1 MNKTEPFEIHITGD
15 ESIIVAAE
23 QLGVKAITIELLK
36 PDYSFFRMEYMTSQV
51 MKFNNF
57 QECKSRV
64 DDLVDSL
71 IKKGVSI
78 KRVKIESPILEHYKN
93 IALYLETHFPTQDA
107 KLPISRN
114 TKKKTFLSTDRIYTK
129 DKWDAFVEF
138 YKGKELELALYD
150 TNPNEDLDWF
160 CLYERNKE
168 SF

>member
-1 MNKTEPFEIHITGD
+1 MIESFEIHITGD

-36 PDYSFFRMEYMTSQV
+36 PDFSFFRMEYMTSQV
-51 MKFNNF
+51 MKLNNF

-64 DDLVDSL
+64 DDLVNSL
-71 IKKGVSI
+71 MEKGVSI

-93 IALYLETHFPTQDA
+93 IALYLETHFTTQEA

-114 TKKKTFLSTDRIYTK
+114 TKKKTFLATDRTYAK
-129 DKWDAFVEF
+129 DKWDDFVRF

-150 TNPNEDLDWF
+150 TNPNEDSDWL
-160 CLYERNKE
+160 CLYENKE

>member
-1 MNKTEPFEIHITGD
+1 MIESFEIHITGD

-93 IALYLETHFPTQDA
+93 IALYLETHFPTPPACFLTEDA

-138 YKGKELELALYD
+138 YKGKE
-150 TNPNEDLDWF
+150 
-160 CLYERNKE
+160 K
-168 SF
+168 S